1 MNKLFLIILTT
12 IVALSVFSTAS
23 AGERVATIL
32 PYDVQMATDKRGNAY
47 TRMTADVTETIQGE
61 NFTVTRLLLGFGKVS
76 DCLAYTEEGM
86 EFKALIQKREY
97 QGRTHYQIISVFG
110 CDQIK

>member
-1 MNKLFLIILTT
+1 MKKTSLTILIIIACLLIT
-12 IVALSVFSTAS
+12 STAS

-32 PYDVQMATDKRGNAY
+32 PYDVQMATDKQGNPY

-61 NFTVTRLLLGFGKVS
+61 QFTVTRLLLGFGKVS

-97 QGRTHYQIISVFG
+97 QGLTHYQILSVFG
-110 CDQIK
+110 CDRIK